1 MIRLGDFMR
10 KNKAILISSIAVGVS
25 SLLYIDFYIE
35 NFKFSFAGVIFPLLL
50 FMYYEFHPVIFGIL
64 SGTLLIFFRF
74 MFYGLFQ
81 GVFLKN
87 IPCLIPESIFYIVYG
102 ILFLCIK
109 KNSKLTSQ
117 NRMFIIALVSD
128 ILANIV
134 ESYIR
139 IGNTLFDSGC
149 EMIKVFF
156 LVALLRAS
164 LVWLIIMAYKYYKL
178 FLVKEEHDKRYKN
191 LLKLISQLKTEVYWM
206 EKNMVHIE
214 EVMSNAYEL
223 YYDINENQNRDRW
236 GRVALEIAKDVHEI
250 KKQYGLVVKGMESIM
265 VDKLNNTGMYYLD
278 LMTILVESFE
288 REIKSQDKNIFIK
301 YSLERNFYTERHYYL
316 MSILRNIGINAIDS
330 IDNDGNITISHT
342 IEKDR
347 HKFIVEDCGCGISDE
362 DLPYIFSPGYSTKID
377 YATGEISRGLGL
389 TLIEKLIKDDLKGDI
404 FIKSKVGMGS
414 SFIISI
420 PVNELESDK

>member
-102 ILFLCIK
+102 ILFFCIK
-109 KNSKLTSQ
+109 KNSKLITQ

-128 ILANIV
+128 ILSNIV

-236 GRVALEIAKDVHEI
+236 GTVALEIAKDVHEI
-250 KKQYGLVVKGMESIM
+250 KKQYGLVIKGMESIM

-278 LMTILVESFE
+278 LMTILVESLE
-288 REIKSQDKNIFIK
+288 REIKSQGKDIFIK
-301 YSLERNFYTERHYYL
+301 YSLEKNFYTERHYYL

-330 IDNDGNITISHT
+330 IENNGNITISHT
-342 IEKDR
+342 MEEDR

-420 PVNELESDK
+420 PVNELEGDK